1 MGRVTYEKISPEAY
15 QILQDEGTWER
26 NVQYF
31 LTNGIIYC
39 NGLKMTPEEQD
50 PTVPSWAK
58 EEHKPPYTAEEVGA
72 VDLDNTISAD
82 TINRFVN
89 AVFGI

>member
-1 MGRVTYEKISPEAY
+1 MGKVTYQKISPEAY

-26 NVQYF
+26 DTQYF

-39 NGLKMTPEEQD
+39 NGMKMTPEEED
-50 PTVPSWAK
+50 PTVPLWAK
-58 EEHKPPYTAEEVGA
+58 EPAKPSYTANETGA
-72 VDLDNTISAD
+72 VDRENELTSE
-82 TINRFVN
+82 TINQLVN